1 MTRYQHLANL
11 LAERIEQGLYRSGE
25 RLPSV
30 RTLSQEH
37 GVSISTIQ
45 QAYQILENLQLIT
58 PQPRSGYF
66 VSKRKAQPPVPAMTR
81 PVQRP
86 VDVTQWDE
94 VMMLLDARAD
104 KEMISFGGGSPD
116 INQPSLKPL
125 WREMSR
131 IAQHNPGEMLSYDVL
146 DGRLELRE
154 QIARLMLDGGST
166 VAANEI
172 VITNGCHG
180 ALSIAL
186 LSVCKPGD
194 IVAVESPSFH
204 GTMQMLRGF
213 NIKAIEIPTD
223 PETGISIEA
232 LELALEQWPIKAVIL
247 VPNCNNPLGFIM
259 PEARKKQV
267 LALAQ
272 RHDIV
277 IVEDDIYGE
286 LAAEYPRPRT
296 IHSMDIDGRVLLCS
310 SFTKTVAP
318 GLRVG
323 WIVPGRY
330 YDRVM
335 HMKYAAGGFNVPGT
349 QMAVAAFIRDGH
361 YHRHVR
367 RMRQIYQ
374 QNMETYTCWVR
385 QYFPAEI
392 CVTRPQGSFLLWVEL
407 PETVD
412 MVCVSKQLCRLK
424 IQAAAGSLF
433 SASGKY
439 RNCLRINVALP
450 PTDKNREALKKMG
463 EAIAKE
469 AKKEQISIVLG
480 CGINIKRSPL
490 CGRNFEYF
498 SEDPYLT
505 GKLATGYIEGV
516 QSLGI
521 GTSLK
526 HYAVNSQETRRMTSN
541 SQIDERTLREIYLSA
556 FEEVVKKAKPTSV
569 MASYNRIN
577 GEFGARNKYLLTD
590 VLRKEWKY
598 QGGVVSDWGAANDI
612 VSCMKNGLTL
622 EMPDPKGFHTDVLL
636 LRIRRLRFCLV

>member
-1 MTRYQHLANL
+1 MENGQYNTDSKTAFVYHTDPLKRYLHGGLPINLYWFNALYGEKKGYSMTRYQHLANL

-45 QAYQILENLQLIT
+45 QAYQILENRQLIT

-66 VSKRKAQPPVPAMTR
+66 VSKRKARPPVPAMTR

-213 NIKAIEIPTD
+213 DIKAIEIPTD

-259 PEARKKQV
+259 PESRKKQV

-450 PTDKNREALKKMG
+450 PTEKNREALRKMG
-463 EAIAKE
+463 EAIVIA
-469 AKKEQISIVLG
+469 
-480 CGINIKRSPL
+480 
-490 CGRNFEYF
+490 
-498 SEDPYLT
+498 
-505 GKLATGYIEGV
+505 
-516 QSLGI
+516 
-521 GTSLK
+521 
-526 HYAVNSQETRRMTSN
+526 M
-541 SQIDERTLREIYLSA
+541 
-556 FEEVVKKAKPTSV
+556 EE
-569 MASYNRIN
+569 
-577 GEFGARNKYLLTD
+577 
-590 VLRKEWKY
+590 
-598 QGGVVSDWGAANDI
+598 
-612 VSCMKNGLTL
+612 
-622 EMPDPKGFHTDVLL
+622 
-636 LRIRRLRFCLV
+636 